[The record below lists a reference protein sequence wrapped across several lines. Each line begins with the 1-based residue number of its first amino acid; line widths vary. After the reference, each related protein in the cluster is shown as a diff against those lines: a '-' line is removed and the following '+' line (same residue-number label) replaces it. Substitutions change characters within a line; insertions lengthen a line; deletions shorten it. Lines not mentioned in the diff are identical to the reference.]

1 MPQRDILLHATYKGV
16 WQPGDF
22 VNVTTVQTMQFN
34 PLRSAF
40 QMISVINNNK
50 SYNINTYIHTHLY
63 IKIYIL
69 CIYIVPIK
77 GARRDLDI
85 MQLCDVR

>member
-50 SYNINTYIHTHLY
+50 SYNINTYIHILY
-63 IKIYIL
+63 FVAININSFTRL
-69 CIYIVPIK
+69 
-77 GARRDLDI
+77 
-85 MQLCDVR
+85 